1 MTNYVGPRG
10 IRAAFIEDET
20 PVQRYLETLGNEDF
34 RVIAGYPTVEDFCS
48 ARPEVDVVI
57 LDLWIRAAEDL
68 PQPVRGHKALTALR
82 RMGYR
87 VLIYT
92 SERRR
97 FVLAR
102 LIRAGASGIVL
113 KTEPDYVLPK
123 AVVAVADGG
132 VVLPM
137 ELTGFIELL
146 QREQLLPSIGAQ
158 RLRVLQGRARGES
171 NRSIAARLHVTEKAV
186 ENYTTLNNAAFAEFI
201 RTVDLQGLDPAASSS
216 AAAIAKMLGVGSGDL
231 FDPDAPDLAT

>member
-1 MTNYVGPRG
+1 MTDYVGSRG

-20 PVQRYLETLGNEDF
+20 PVQRYLETLGTADF

-48 ARPEVDVVI
+48 AQPEVDVVI

-82 RMGYR
+82 RMGYK

-113 KTEPDYVLPK
+113 KTEPDYVLPS

-146 QREQLLPSIGAQ
+146 QREHLLPSIGAQ

-201 RTVDLQGLDPAASSS
+201 RTVDLQGLDPAASNS